1 MRKVFLGGLAV
12 LFCGALQAAATDDYL
27 AGLKALDKNQLS
39 EAKYLLEQAAIAG
52 MPEAQFRLGELLPGQ
67 DGERWLRAAVRQGS
81 IVAANSLAQR
91 YYDDTRYR
99 RAAQCWLFSA
109 KQGNSQAQSRLGA
122 LQVIGYGLPKD
133 PVQAYAWLNLA
144 ASAGDAD
151 VVELRDTLIEQLG
164 KDRQMAGEA
173 LSRDLL
179 EHPPTLPG
187 EPPCGE

>member
-1 MRKVFLGGLAV
+1 MRKVLLSGLAV
-12 LFCGALQAAATDDYL
+12 LFSGALQAAATDDYL

-39 EAKYLLEQAAIAG
+39 DAKYLLEQAAVAG

-109 KQGNSQAQSRLGA
+109 TQGNSQAQSRLGA

-151 VVELRDTLIEQLG
+151 VVELRDTLTEQLG

-173 LSRDLL
+173 LSRNLL
-179 EHPPTLPG
+179 KHPPTLPG

>member
-1 MRKVFLGGLAV
+1 
-12 LFCGALQAAATDDYL
+12 
-27 AGLKALDKNQLS
+27 
-39 EAKYLLEQAAIAG
+39 
-52 MPEAQFRLGELLPGQ
+52 MP
-67 DGERWLRAAVRQGS
+67 
-81 IVAANSLAQR
+81 AN
-91 YYDDTRYR
+91 R
-99 RAAQCWLFSA
+99 RAAQCWLLAA
-109 KQGNSQAQSRLGA
+109 KQGNSEAQSRLGA

-151 VVELRDTLIEQLG
+151 VVELRDTLVEQLG
-164 KDRQMAGEA
+164 KERQMAGEA

>member
-1 MRKVFLGGLAV
+1 MRKVFLCGCALLFSGAV
-12 LFCGALQAAATDDYL
+12 LAAATDDYL
-27 AGLKALDKNQLS
+27 AGLKALDKNQLN
-39 EAKYLLEQAAIAG
+39 EAKYLLEQAAVAG

-67 DGERWLRAAVRQGS
+67 DGERWLRSAVRQGS

-91 YYDDTRYR
+91 YYDDARYR

-151 VVELRDTLIEQLG
+151 VVELRDTLTEQLG
-164 KDRQMAGEA
+164 QDRQMAGEA

-179 EHPPTLPG
+179 KHPPILPG
-187 EPPCGE
+187 EPACGE

>member
-1 MRKVFLGGLAV
+1 MRKVLLGGLAV
-12 LFCGALQAAATDDYL
+12 LFSGALQAAATDDYL
-27 AGLKALDKNQLS
+27 AGLKALDKNQIS

-52 MPEAQFRLGELLPGQ
+52 MPEAQFRLGELTPGQ
-67 DGERWLRAAVRQGS
+67 DGERWLRSAVRQGS

-91 YYDDTRYR
+91 YYDDARYR
-99 RAAQCWLFSA
+99 RAAQCWLYSA

-173 LSRDLL
+173 LSRNLL

>member
-1 MRKVFLGGLAV
+1 VRKVLLSGLAV
-12 LFCGALQAAATDDYL
+12 LFSGALQAAATDDYL
-27 AGLKALDKNQLS
+27 AGLKALDKNQIS

-99 RAAQCWLFSA
+99 RAAQCWLYSA

-151 VVELRDTLIEQLG
+151 VVELRDTLTEQLG

-173 LSRDLL
+173 LSRNLL
-179 EHPPTLPG
+179 KHPPTLPG

>member
-1 MRKVFLGGLAV
+1 MRKVFLGGLAL
-12 LFCGALQAAATDDYL
+12 LFSGALQAAATDDYL

-39 EAKYLLEQAAIAG
+39 EAKYLLEQAAVAG

-173 LSRDLL
+173 LSRGLL

-187 EPPCGE
+187 EPACGE

>member
-1 MRKVFLGGLAV
+1 MRKVFLGGLAL
-12 LFCGALQAAATDDYL
+12 LFSGALQAAATDDYL

>member
-1 MRKVFLGGLAV
+1 MRKVLLSGLAV
-12 LFCGALQAAATDDYL
+12 LFSGALQAAATDDYL
-27 AGLKALDKNQLS
+27 AGLKALDNNQITQ
-39 EAKYLLEQAAIAG
+39 AKYLLEQAAIAG

-81 IVAANSLAQR
+81 VVAANSLAQR
-91 YYDDTRYR
+91 YYDDARYR
-99 RAAQCWLFSA
+99 RAAKCWLFSA
-109 KQGNSQAQSRLGA
+109 TQGNSQAQSRLGA

-151 VVELRDTLIEQLG
+151 VVELRDTLTEQLG
-164 KDRQMAGEA
+164 KERQMAGEA
-173 LSRDLL
+173 LSRTLL
-179 EHPPTLPG
+179 EHPPMLPG

>member
-99 RAAQCWLFSA
+99 RAAQCWLYSA

>member
-1 MRKVFLGGLAV
+1 VV
-12 LFCGALQAAATDDYL
+12 QADSTDDYL
-27 AGLKALDKNQLS
+27 AGLKALDKGQQA
-39 EAKYLLEQAAIAG
+39 EAKYLLEQAAVAG

-91 YYDDTRYR
+91 YYDDARYR

-151 VVELRDTLIEQLG
+151 VVELRDTLTEQLG

-173 LSRDLL
+173 LSRNLL
-179 EHPPTLPG
+179 KHPPILPG
-187 EPPCGE
+187 EPACGE

>member
-1 MRKVFLGGLAV
+1 VRKVFLGGLAV

-99 RAAQCWLFSA
+99 RAAQCWLYSA

>member
-1 MRKVFLGGLAV
+1 MRKVLLSGLAV
-12 LFCGALQAAATDDYL
+12 LFSGALQAAATDDYL
-27 AGLKALDKNQLS
+27 AGLKALDKNQIS

-109 KQGNSQAQSRLGA
+109 KQRNSQAQSRLGA

-151 VVELRDTLIEQLG
+151 VVELRDTLTEQLG

>member
-1 MRKVFLGGLAV
+1 MRKVLLSGLAV
-12 LFCGALQAAATDDYL
+12 LFSGALQAAATDDYL
-27 AGLKALDKNQLS
+27 AGLKALDKNQLN

-99 RAAQCWLFSA
+99 RAAQCWLYSA

>member
-1 MRKVFLGGLAV
+1 VKNAVFCALA
-12 LFCGALQAAATDDYL
+12 LSLSGAVQAAATDDYL
-27 AGLKALDKNQLS
+27 AGLKALDKGQQA
-39 EAKYLLEQAAIAG
+39 EAQYLLEQAAVAG

-151 VVELRDTLIEQLG
+151 VVELRDTLTEQLG

-173 LSRDLL
+173 LSRNLL
-179 EHPPTLPG
+179 KHPPILPG
-187 EPPCGE
+187 EPACGE

>member
-1 MRKVFLGGLAV
+1 MRKVLLGGLAL
-12 LFCGALQAAATDDYL
+12 LFSGALQAAATDDYL
-27 AGLKALDKNQLS
+27 AGLKALDNNQIS
-39 EAKYLLEQAAIAG
+39 DAKYLLEQAAIAG

-91 YYDDTRYR
+91 YYDDARYR
-99 RAAQCWLFSA
+99 RAAQCWLYSA

-173 LSRDLL
+173 LSRNLL

>member
-1 MRKVFLGGLAV
+1 MRKTLVYGLAV
-12 LFCGALQAAATDDYL
+12 LLSGTVQAAATDDYL
-27 AGLKALDKNQLS
+27 NGLKALDAGRQS
-39 EAKYLLEQAAIAG
+39 EGLYLLEQAAVAG

-67 DGERWLRAAVRQGS
+67 DGERWLRSAVRQGS
-81 IVAANSLAQR
+81 ILAANSLAQR
-91 YYDDTRYR
+91 YYDDARYR
-99 RAAQCWLFSA
+99 RAAQCWLLAA
-109 KQGNSQAQSRLGA
+109 KQGNSEAQSRLGA

-151 VVELRDTLIEQLG
+151 VVELRDTLVEQLG
-164 KDRQMAGEA
+164 KERQMAGEA

>member
-1 MRKVFLGGLAV
+1 VKKAV
-12 LFCGALQAAATDDYL
+12 FCGLSLVLSATVDAASTDDYL
-27 AGLKALDKNQLS
+27 AGLKALDQGQQA
-39 EAKYLLEQAAIAG
+39 EAQYLLEQAAVAG

-81 IVAANSLAQR
+81 VVAANSLAQR

-99 RAAQCWLFSA
+99 RAAQCWLFA
-109 KQGNSQAQSRLGA
+109 AAQGNSIAQSRLGA

-133 PVQAYAWLNLA
+133 PVQAYAWMNLA
-144 ASAGDAD
+144 ASAGDKD

-179 EHPPTLPG
+179 EHPPILPG

>member
-1 MRKVFLGGLAV
+1 
-12 LFCGALQAAATDDYL
+12 LFSGALQAAATDDYL

-39 EAKYLLEQAAIAG
+39 EAKYLLEQAAVAG

-187 EPPCGE
+187 EPSCGE